1 MRRMLV
7 SIGILLSVALLW
19 AAPATASPA
28 TATAGGTTGP
38 GSVVVDGAVSMPHTY
53 SASAL
58 AGLPAETLPFTV
70 PTPFG
75 PVHTTVTGVSLDHL
89 VTLAAPILVNAK
101 NASLRVTVTVSGAFD
116 RTVTFT
122 LGELDANFGN
132 HDAVVATRIGGVPLG
147 DDPTVVVPGDTN
159 PGRAVLAVREIT
171 VAVTNPAAVVPP
183 TSGSLDVEV
192 GHRSVVLPAALLA
205 RLPQQTLSVSFLA
218 GSGAQTHLERGPT
231 LAAVLAAAGSPSCPT
246 TSVAGVGSDDYVAAV
261 TPAEATVG
269 GRPLLIS
276 LNQDG
281 TPLAQPRLIADGDVK
296 GGRDVSDLV
305 DLVIGQGHGL
315 RQ

>member
-1 MRRMLV
+1 MRRTLISV
-7 SIGILLSVALLW
+7 GILLSTALVW

-28 TATAGGTTGP
+28 RPTAGGTP
-38 GSVVVDGAVSMPHTY
+38 GAGVVVVDGAVSMPHTY

-58 AGLPAETLPFTV
+58 AGLPAETLPITL

-75 PVHTTVTGVSLDHL
+75 PVHTTVTGVSLDAL
-89 VTLAAPILVNAK
+89 VTMAAPVLVNAK

-116 RTVTFT
+116 RTVTFA

-132 HDAVVATRIGGVPLG
+132 HDAVIATRIGSVRLG
-147 DDPTVVVPGDTN
+147 DDATLVVPDDTN
-159 PGRAVLAVREIT
+159 PGRAVLAVHEIT
-171 VAVTNPAAVVPP
+171 VAVTNPTAVVPP
-183 TSGSLDVEV
+183 TPGGLDVEV
-192 GHRSVVLPAALLA
+192 GHRSVELPAAVLA

-218 GSGAQTHLERGPT
+218 GSGSQTHLERGPT
-231 LAAVLAAAGSPSCPT
+231 LATVLAAADVPSGPT

-261 TPAEATVG
+261 TPAEATLG
-269 GRPLLIS
+269 HRPLLLSI
-276 LNQDG
+276 NEDG
-281 TPLAQPRLIADGDVK
+281 APLAQPRLIADGDVK

-315 RQ
+315 LR